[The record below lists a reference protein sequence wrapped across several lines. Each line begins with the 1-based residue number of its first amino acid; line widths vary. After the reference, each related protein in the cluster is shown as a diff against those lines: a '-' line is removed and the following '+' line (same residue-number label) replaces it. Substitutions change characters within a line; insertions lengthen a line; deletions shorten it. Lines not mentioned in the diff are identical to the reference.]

1 MLNKIFKRDIQ
12 DYKAKD
18 LMTKNVITLQS
29 QDNLLRA
36 QRMMSRFRIKKIV
49 VVDEDK
55 NKKYLVGI
63 LTIKDI
69 IKFLISDKTDRDLD
83 EIAIFEAMTK
93 NVITTIKNKNV
104 VDCAKI
110 LDKNNNISSLIVIEE
125 EKRILNSRNNNE
137 NHQQIRKY
145 HYLES

>member
-49 VVDEDK
+49 VVDENK

-93 NVITTIKNKNV
+93 NVITTIKIKM
-104 VDCAKI
+104 
-110 LDKNNNISSLIVIEE
+110 
-125 EKRILNSRNNNE
+125 
-137 NHQQIRKY
+137 
-145 HYLES
+145 

>member
-1 MLNKIFKRDIQ
+1 MLNKIFKKEVQ

-18 LMTKNVITLQS
+18 LMTKHVITLQS
-29 QDNLLRA
+29 QDNLLIA

-49 VVDEDK
+49 VVDNK
-55 NKKYLVGI
+55 NKKYPVGI

-69 IKFLISDKTDRDLD
+69 IKFLISDKADRDLD

-93 NVITTIKNKNV
+93 KLITTIKNEDV

-125 EKRILNSRNNNE
+125 E
-137 NHQQIRKY
+137 
-145 HYLES
+145 